1 LRSPEEEVTVTNEVF
16 PLLVMVVLQI
26 SMKNKAHIDN
36 RYYEKK
42 ESEEEKGHA
51 HEEKNL
57 W

>member
-1 LRSPEEEVTVTNEVF
+1 LRSPDEEVTVTNEVF
-16 PLLVMVVLQI
+16 PLLVMVLLQI
-26 SMKNKAHIDN
+26 SMKNKANIDN

-42 ESEEEKGHA
+42 ESEKEKGHA